1 MSNAAH
7 SGATAPKSHA
17 FQWATEFCLPPTE
30 PAYLVRGMIDLD
42 STSMIFGDS
51 QAGKTFVALDR
62 ALHIAHGLPWLGR
75 KTKKGVVLYI
85 AAEGKS
91 GIAKRVKAWHEHHN
105 LDLADALIAFRTV
118 STPLCEP
125 KAVTELIALIH
136 EFLAGMDAMPVLIEI
151 DTLAKN
157 FGTGDENSTKD
168 MTAFLAGMDA
178 LRMATGA
185 AVSAVHHCGHGEK
198 SRARGNSS
206 LPSGLD
212 FCYRVERAGDC
223 VDNFVTTL
231 TTEKCKDGE
240 PPKPVSWKWQRQALP
255 WTELDDNDL
264 PVPMN
269 SIILSP
275 IAHIPTVKPKVL
287 TPKQQQALD
296 ILKRLF
302 KEARANLEADNRDP
316 NLAKVALK
324 HWSAAVSEFV
334 SDRSNRTRTRNE
346 LEALKLI
353 KISDAYV
360 ELV

>member
-1 MSNAAH
+1 M
-7 SGATAPKSHA
+7 
-17 FQWATEFCLPPTE
+17 
-30 PAYLVRGMIDLD
+30 
-42 STSMIFGDS
+42 
-51 QAGKTFVALDR
+51 
-62 ALHIAHGLPWLGR
+62 
-75 KTKKGVVLYI
+75 
-85 AAEGKS
+85 
-91 GIAKRVKAWHEHHN
+91 
-105 LDLADALIAFRTV
+105 
-118 STPLCEP
+118 
-125 KAVTELIALIH
+125 
-136 EFLAGMDAMPVLIEI
+136 LIEI

-157 FGTGDENSTKD
+157 FGTGDENSTRD

-198 SRARGNSS
+198 GRARGNSS

-255 WTELDDNDL
+255 WLELDDNDL

-269 SIILSP
+269 SIVLLP
-275 IAHIPTVKPKVL
+275 TAHIPTVNKPKPL
-287 TPKQQQALD
+287 TPKQQQSLD

-302 KEARANLEADNRDP
+302 EEARANLTADGRDP
-316 NLAKVALK
+316 SGAKVALK
-324 HWSAAVSEFV
+324 HWSAAVSEF
-334 SDRSNRTRTRNE
+334 DSNKGNRYRTRNE
-346 LEALKLI
+346 LEAMKLI